1 MTLPPDNIIHLV
13 AESMGLA
20 SETVRMRLMGLEMY
34 NPEGAAMMA
43 IVSKEATAQRERAD
57 ELEIKVDKLSSE
69 LILKDAAIAEKDAII
84 AARDATIAE
93 KENRIEEY
101 RDKESQFWRS
111 KIALE
116 DSYEEL
122 RMIREENVPRVTKK
136 KCISFNALLVRI
148 GAVMSRL
155 GSAASE
161 NIADCFEKGFDR
173 QWMDEFWRALYDR
186 PDWVQWLT
194 DDSSLKYKNF
204 LMVIGK
210 LMSLRVF
217 KRDTSKLSSCFDFP
231 IMERSKKHYLTD
243 GANFFAEKHPELN
256 CWIEEYV
263 ATHLAS

>member
-1 MTLPPDNIIHLV
+1 MFCKILIVNNMVFPSDNILKAV
-13 AESMGLA
+13 AEQNCLTTEMLRAKLEGL
-20 SETVRMRLMGLEMY
+20 RMFC
-34 NPEGAAMMA
+34 PEVLSL
-43 IVSKEATAQRERAD
+43 IDIYEKQIQDKEAETQRQRERIEA
-57 ELEIKVDKLSSE
+57 LEKNMGNLSME
-69 LILKDAAIAEKDAII
+69 LIK
-84 AARDATIAE
+84 RDAVIERLEANE
-93 KENRIEEY
+93 KMVWEEKLDMEQQY
-101 RDKESQFWRS
+101 K
-111 KIALE
+111 
-116 DSYEEL
+116 EL
-122 RMIREENVPRVTKK
+122 RELQAEAAPRTKK

>member
-1 MTLPPDNIIHLV
+1 MVFPSDNILKAV
-13 AESMGLA
+13 AEQNCLTTEMLRAKLEGL
-20 SETVRMRLMGLEMY
+20 RMFC
-34 NPEGAAMMA
+34 PEVLSL
-43 IVSKEATAQRERAD
+43 IDIYEKQIQDKEAETQRQRERIEA
-57 ELEIKVDKLSSE
+57 LEKNMGNLSME
-69 LILKDAAIAEKDAII
+69 LIK
-84 AARDATIAE
+84 RDAVIERLEANE
-93 KENRIEEY
+93 KMVWEEKLDMEQQY
-101 RDKESQFWRS
+101 K
-111 KIALE
+111 
-116 DSYEEL
+116 EL
-122 RMIREENVPRVTKK
+122 RELQAEAAPRTKK